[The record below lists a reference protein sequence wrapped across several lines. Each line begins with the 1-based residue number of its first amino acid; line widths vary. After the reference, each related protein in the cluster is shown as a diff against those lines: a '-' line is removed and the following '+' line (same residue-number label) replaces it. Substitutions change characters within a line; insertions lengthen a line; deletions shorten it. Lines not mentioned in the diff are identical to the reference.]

1 MIRLQYINENH
12 YNRLLSRGAPARAP
26 APAPVPAQP
35 PARAP
40 AHPQV
45 NFSRPAASKV
55 RRGCPHDAP
64 CTSAHT
70 RASRPQKPRAAS
82 KPAPPKHH
90 RGNRFEPLTPELTP
104 DEMSGDEFEE
114 EATPHLGPHPG
125 LCPT

>member
-12 YNRLLSRGAPARAP
+12 YNRLLSRGAPPARAP
-26 APAPVPAQP
+26 APAPVRP

-40 AHPQV
+40 ARSQV

-55 RRGCPHDAP
+55 RPAARVTPLCA
-64 CTSAHT
+64 SAHT
-70 RASRPQKPRAAS
+70 RASRTQKPRATS
-82 KPAPPKHH
+82 KPAPPKQG
-90 RGNRFEPLTPELTP
+90 RGNRFEPLSPELTP

-114 EATPHLGPHPG
+114 EATPHLGLHPG